1 MMWKSKRRAAI
12 LVVVLPLVN
21 SALAFG
27 QSASGPAGRS
37 ESVQQAQERLIERFL
52 DHATTELNLTVEQR
66 DNLGVVLRETMDR
79 RGQLAR
85 EQAQLR
91 REIGEALS
99 DPTTGD
105 GTFRRLSD
113 EVLDVKRQ
121 EVELLG
127 WQEGRLLD
135 VLTAR
140 QTLRFMLMQ
149 QQLAR
154 RIEDMRRERAGASG
168 EGRRR

>member
-1 MMWKSKRRAAI
+1 MMWVSKRRVAI
-12 LVVVLPLVN
+12 LVVALPLLSGAV
-21 SALAFG
+21 AFG
-27 QSASGPAGRS
+27 QAVSRPAGRS
-37 ESVQQAQERLIERFL
+37 GNVQQAQDRLIERFL
-52 DHATTELNLTVEQR
+52 EHATTELDLTAEQR
-66 DNLGVVLRETMDR
+66 DNLRVVLRETMDR
-79 RGQLAR
+79 RGRLAR
-85 EQAQLR
+85 DQAQLR

-99 DPTTGD
+99 DPTTND
-105 GTFRRLSD
+105 ETFRRLSN

-127 WQEGRLLD
+127 WQERQLLD

-154 RIEDMRRERAGASG
+154 RIEDLRRERAGMSG
-168 EGRRR
+168 EGQRR